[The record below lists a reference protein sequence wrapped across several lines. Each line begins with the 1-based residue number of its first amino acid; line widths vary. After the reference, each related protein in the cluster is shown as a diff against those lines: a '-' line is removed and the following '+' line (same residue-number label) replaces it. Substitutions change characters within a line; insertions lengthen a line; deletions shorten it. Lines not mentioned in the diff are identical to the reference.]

1 MLRLIELFNSVQGE
15 GSHAGLPCSF
25 VRLAT
30 CNLRCVYC
38 DTPHS
43 FGDGEPHDVSTI
55 VERVAALGSKHVC
68 VTGGEPML
76 QREGCISLMTALLER
91 GHTVLL
97 ETHGAVSLE
106 GVPDAVVRIMDVK
119 TPDGL
124 GFDANSTKFKRI
136 HFDYTNLERLK
147 PHDEVKFVLMGRRDY
162 EWARAFVA
170 EHRLMGRVRHV
181 LFSPSFHDLPAK
193 DLVDWILEDRLPVR
207 LNLQTHKYI
216 WGPDVQGV

>member
-38 DTPHS
+38 DTPYS
-43 FGDGEPHDVSTI
+43 FGDGEPQDVKSI
-55 VERVAALGSKHVC
+55 VERVVAFGSRHVC

-76 QREGCISLMTALLER
+76 QREGCIALMQGLIES

-97 ETHGAVSLE
+97 ETSGAVSLE
-106 GVPDAVVRIMDVK
+106 GVPDEVVRIMDVK

-124 GFDANSTKFKRI
+124 GLSESSTKFTRI
-136 HFDYTNLERLK
+136 HFDYENLERLRS
-147 PHDEVKFVLMGRRDY
+147 HDEVKFVLMGRRDY
-162 EWARAFVA
+162 EWARSFVA
-170 EHRLMGRVRHV
+170 EHRIAERVKHV
-181 LFSPSFHDLPAK
+181 LFSPSFHDLPAR
-193 DLVDWILEDRLPVR
+193 DLVSWILEDGLPVR